1 MPTASLA
8 ALTLLAAFAGI
19 VPAVGD
25 ATPRSAAAIAA
36 QALAARV
43 PEMPLTLADGRRT
56 SLAELGREG
65 PLLLTFFYRRCP
77 LVCRPYLRELRS
89 ALERRR
95 SSGPAP
101 RVVAVS
107 FDPEDGIEEIAAE
120 AAAIGV
126 ASDPAWSL
134 AISEPAALDRA
145 LPALGYWY
153 QRDPQTGRFDHVS
166 MVIGLAEGRVRGV
179 FVGNDVNGP
188 RFAVLLRD
196 LAGERVAFEP
206 LPGPVAFRCF
216 RFEPGSGSVTLD
228 WGFLLLVVPGT
239 SAIVVTLIL
248 FGRRRR
254 DNPRGVAETL
264 DPIR

>member
-1 MPTASLA
+1 MAETIKTEHGPIPAGGLA
-8 ALTLLAAFAGI
+8 PIALDEAKLAEVQKYIEEEEGATHHLGGRLGLALTLLAAFAGI

-107 FDPEDGIEEIAAE
+107 FDPEEENPADMQRGGWQAILDSFARYLE
-120 AAAIGV
+120 AG
-126 ASDPAWSL
+126 
-134 AISEPAALDRA
+134 
-145 LPALGYWY
+145 
-153 QRDPQTGRFDHVS
+153 
-166 MVIGLAEGRVRGV
+166 
-179 FVGNDVNGP
+179 
-188 RFAVLLRD
+188 
-196 LAGERVAFEP
+196 
-206 LPGPVAFRCF
+206 
-216 RFEPGSGSVTLD
+216 
-228 WGFLLLVVPGT
+228 
-239 SAIVVTLIL
+239 
-248 FGRRRR
+248 
-254 DNPRGVAETL
+254 
-264 DPIR
+264 

>member
-1 MPTASLA
+1 MPTANLA
-8 ALTLLAAFAGI
+8 ALTLVAALAGT
-19 VPAVGD
+19 VPADGD
-25 ATPRSAAAIAA
+25 PTPKSAATVAA
-36 QALAARV
+36 RALAARV
-43 PEMPLTLADGRRT
+43 PQLPLTLADGRRT

-89 ALERRR
+89 ALDRRP

-107 FDPEDGIEEIAAE
+107 FDPEDGIEELAAE
-120 AAAIGV
+120 AVAIGV

-153 QRDPQTGRFDHVS
+153 QRDPQSGRYDHVS
-166 MVIGLAEGRVRGV
+166 MVIALHEGRVRGV
-179 FVGNDVNGP
+179 HVGNDVDGA

-196 LAGERVAFEP
+196 LAGEAVSFEP

-216 RFEPGSGSVTLD
+216 RYEPGSGSVALD
-228 WGFLLLVVPGT
+228 WGFLLLVAPGT
-239 SAIVVTLIL
+239 SAIVVTLVL

-254 DNPRGVAETL
+254 DDLRGVADTL